1 MVNIEGGTQVAV
13 VDALPGEAKYAA
25 CGACHGAQ
33 GGGGVGPALAGQSVE
48 YIVGRLNQYKAGE
61 KVGNQSN
68 LMWVKQQDCLIKT
81 LMILRSTLILYERYF
96 SAFNDK
102 VFRFF
107 ADTFFAKRYGH
118 RAVVLETVAGV
129 PGMVAGMLVHLKSLR
144 THKRGY
150 GPIIRKLLAEA
161 ENERMH
167 LMFFIEI
174 AEPNKLE
181 RSHNLAQFIF
191 WHFYLVMYLISP
203 RTAHMMTH
211 YFEEEAVKSYTEYL
225 ELIESGRLKMLM
237 LLSWQSNT
245 MVWMQM
251 QGSLPWYNTFV
262 LMNKITAK

>member
-1 MVNIEGGTQVAV
+1 MY
-13 VDALPGEAKYAA
+13 GELKRVTNYTAK
-25 CGACHGAQ
+25 
-33 GGGGVGPALAGQSVE
+33 SMT
-48 YIVGRLNQYKAGE
+48 K
-61 KVGNQSN
+61 
-68 LMWVKQQDCLIKT
+68 
-81 LMILRSTLILYERYF
+81 F
-96 SAFNDK
+96 
-102 VFRFF
+102 FRFF

-181 RSHNLAQFIF
+181 RGLIILAQFIF

-225 ELIESGRLKMLM
+225 HLIQDGKIEDVPAPQLAIEYYGMNADAK
-237 LLSWQSNT
+237 LST
-245 MVWMQM
+245 MIEFIRADEANHSKVN
-251 QGSLPWYNTFV
+251 LEYANV
-262 LMNKITAK
+262 LR

>member
-1 MVNIEGGTQVAV
+1 MYGEIKPVTNFVA
-13 VDALPGEAKYAA
+13 K
-25 CGACHGAQ
+25 
-33 GGGGVGPALAGQSVE
+33 SMT
-48 YIVGRLNQYKAGE
+48 K
-61 KVGNQSN
+61 
-68 LMWVKQQDCLIKT
+68 
-81 LMILRSTLILYERYF
+81 F
-96 SAFNDK
+96 
-102 VFRFF
+102 FRFF

-174 AEPNKLE
+174 AQPNKLE
-181 RSHNLAQFIF
+181 RGLIITAQFIF

-211 YFEEEAVKSYTEYL
+211 YFEEEAVKSYTRYRPT
-225 ELIESGRLKMLM
+225 ELLKMLNSKLM
-237 LLSWQSNT
+237 DADQQLHQALFSPS
-245 MVWMQM
+245 
-251 QGSLPWYNTFV
+251 GSRAKALRKLAVSRIQTFQKNS
-262 LMNKITAK
+262 LFRR